1 MILKEKNAVC
11 LGIWGRRVLFDR
23 VLKIVRFAW
32 VSKLTVSC
40 LTGYL
45 GCWVLFAWVFR
56 FGLTGYLQGTMLF
69 DWVSAG
75 DNAV

>member
-1 MILKEKNAVC
+1 M
-11 LGIWGRRVLFDR
+11 LFDR

-56 FGLTGYLQGTMLF
+56 FGLTGYHNSMLLF
-69 DWVSAG
+69 DRVSGLLPADTQSNGQIAG
-75 DNAV
+75 YNDV